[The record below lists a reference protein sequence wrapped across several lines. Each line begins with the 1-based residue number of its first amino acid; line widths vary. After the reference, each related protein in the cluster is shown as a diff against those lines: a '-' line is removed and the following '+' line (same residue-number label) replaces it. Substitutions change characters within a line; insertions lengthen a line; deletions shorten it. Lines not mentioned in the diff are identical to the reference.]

1 VLRVR
6 SLKILV
12 ISERYWPDG
21 SGGELATHLIVGIL
35 SKKFD
40 VTVVTGSKNP
50 SRLPNVEYIYEPL
63 LSKWE
68 KPLLWLNSLRLAG
81 REEFKKLLR
90 EADVV
95 YIPRFAFPVIPYA
108 KKMGKR
114 VIVHLHDYIPV
125 SYTAVIL
132 APYEKHRDRI
142 TRDDITLECRKGLKY
157 CSATTLL
164 WWLPRLARKWIS
176 QADKVICVSHR
187 QAEIISDQAPE
198 LRDKIEVV
206 YNPLPQEL
214 REKEPRK
221 ELDDTPTLLYSGGDS
236 YVKGFHVL
244 LQTLNKLCG
253 QGFKVRFF
261 LTNKYGSSSLEAL
274 RRLKDK
280 CISVEVQVLGRLE
293 YSELHDLHRQAW
305 ALITPSIWEETFLY
319 AAIEASVLKT
329 IPITSRV
336 GGIAELLSDT
346 IASKF
351 MFAPGSSSE
360 LSEKLQYV
368 CSLSESEIDDIGY
381 KLRNEI
387 LRKLDQSRIEEEI
400 LSVFSSVL
408 ENRDL

>member
-21 SGGELATHLIVGIL
+21 SGGELATHLIVDIL

-293 YSELHDLHRQAW
+293 YSELHDLHKGIW
-305 ALITPSIWEETFLY
+305 ALVFPSIWEEPLPY
-319 AAIEASVLKT
+319 AVVEASILGSM
-329 IPITSRV
+329 PIASRV
-336 GGIAELLSDT
+336 GGVA
-346 IASKF
+346 
-351 MFAPGSSSE
+351 
-360 LSEKLQYV
+360 
-368 CSLSESEIDDIGY
+368 
-381 KLRNEI
+381 EI
-387 LRKLDQSRIEEEI
+387 LDNTPASEFLIPPKNINALVEKIKRPLYIFSSRII
-400 LSVFSSVL
+400 FP
-408 ENRDL
+408 